1 MIIKLDKPEAGRSA
15 IILKDDNGNEF
26 YGILSATQ
34 DVAWEFV
41 NAFKLYVS
49 EGQQVA
55 VTFDE
60 VDTEFT
66 IVCSECH
73 IYVIIDRDELSVV
86 RIKISSKDFIKGVL
100 AEITENLDAWASCS
114 INSSEDT
121 EESGRPILSHKMQLS
136 HYTNYILHCLYKES
150 AK

>member
-73 IYVIIDRDELSVV
+73 IYVI
-86 RIKISSKDFIKGVL
+86 K
-100 AEITENLDAWASCS
+100 
-114 INSSEDT
+114 
-121 EESGRPILSHKMQLS
+121 
-136 HYTNYILHCLYKES
+136 
-150 AK
+150 

>member
-15 IILKDDNGNEF
+15 ITLKDDNRNEF
-26 YGILSATQ
+26 YGILSSTQ

-55 VTFDE
+55 VTFNE

-66 IVCSECH
+66 VVCSKCH
-73 IYVIIDRDELSVV
+73 IDVIIDRDELSVV

-100 AEITENLDAWASCS
+100 AEITENIDAWASFF
-114 INSSEDT
+114 INSYED
-121 EESGRPILSHKMQLS
+121 EESGRTVLSHKMQLI
-136 HYTNYILHCLYKES
+136 HYTNYILQCLGRES